1 MQTWAIFLWIWGA
14 LTATAFWEA
23 YVEGRNP
30 WDKRKLG
37 WKLRLSKN
45 FVLPAYHFYLFWVMF
60 PLLLTLPFITYGW
73 NTRIFGIIASAYFS
87 GIVLEDFL
95 WFVVNPDVKMKEFWT
110 KFTDYY
116 PWIKIRDKKILPLS
130 YILGIL
136 IAILFWWFLW
146 R

>member
-1 MQTWAIFLWIWGA
+1 
-14 LTATAFWEA
+14 
-23 YVEGRNP
+23 
-30 WDKRKLG
+30 
-37 WKLRLSKN
+37 
-45 FVLPAYHFYLFWVMF
+45 
-60 PLLLTLPFITYGW
+60 LTLPFITYGW

-87 GIVLEDFL
+87 GIILEDFL